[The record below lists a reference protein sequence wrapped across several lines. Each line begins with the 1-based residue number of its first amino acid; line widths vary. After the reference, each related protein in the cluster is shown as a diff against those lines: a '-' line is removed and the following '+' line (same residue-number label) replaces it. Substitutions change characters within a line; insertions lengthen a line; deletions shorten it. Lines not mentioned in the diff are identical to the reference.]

1 MIDILNKIARLFRTD
16 VDPKAKHFDSL
27 KELREFQRNNPGYVG
42 PLWLYLDDKV
52 SEDKRGARPPK
63 TPRRQP
69 STAAATTRRS
79 PTSSGIRK
87 PRS

>member
-42 PLWLYLDDKV
+42 PLWLDLDDKV
-52 SEDKRGARPPK
+52 SEDKR
-63 TPRRQP
+63 
-69 STAAATTRRS
+69 
-79 PTSSGIRK
+79 
-87 PRS
+87 